1 VDFSPAGFSVS
12 CFYFSS
18 FRGNDL
24 PEGGPKIRFR
34 MSELLNEFHGRD

>member
-18 FRGNDL
+18 FGEMICQKTARKYAL
-24 PEGGPKIRFR
+24 E
-34 MSELLNEFHGRD
+34 